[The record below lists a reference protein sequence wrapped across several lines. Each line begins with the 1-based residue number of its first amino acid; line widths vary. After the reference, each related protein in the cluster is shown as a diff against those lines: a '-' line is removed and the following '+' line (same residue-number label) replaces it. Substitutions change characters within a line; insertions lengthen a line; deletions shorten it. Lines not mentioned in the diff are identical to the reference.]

1 MDAEFWSSRVTASR
15 RQSALQADQYFCLD
29 DLDGRETRVDF
40 LCPYCYVEYDIVS
53 LCNHLED
60 EHSCEPSN
68 AACPICAVNVG
79 NDIVGHIT
87 SQHCHLFKIQR
98 RKRHLKGRALSSTLG
113 IKEQRLHS
121 LLGGA
126 SIHMGGPSANDV
138 PDPLISSFISVLPIA
153 ESPELTKQDCQED
166 TSIESSCDDKAAQRT
181 NAPMHSEESKEKIE
195 EGVRQA
201 EFVQQLLLS
210 VMLPDDL

>member
-87 SQHCHLFKIQR
+87 SQHCHLFKISFSHVRSFNKLPVQ
-98 RKRHLKGRALSSTLG
+98 KCSSICIL
-113 IKEQRLHS
+113 
-121 LLGGA
+121 
-126 SIHMGGPSANDV
+126 
-138 PDPLISSFISVLPIA
+138 FY
-153 ESPELTKQDCQED
+153 
-166 TSIESSCDDKAAQRT
+166 
-181 NAPMHSEESKEKIE
+181 
-195 EGVRQA
+195 
-201 EFVQQLLLS
+201 
-210 VMLPDDL
+210 